1 MPGSGYHQQLSPI
14 FSKSSWKM
22 PANIQES
29 SQKLIFIS
37 CLWPIL
43 MVMSSAGSLTGYGER
58 TDLIPTEASVRGW
71 TSTGTLATNREGKAQ
86 VTTSAVR
93 PTEDQDHSLSLRA
106 GP

>member
-1 MPGSGYHQQLSPI
+1 MPGSGYRQQLSPI
-14 FSKSSWKM
+14 FSKNSLKTLE
-22 PANIQES
+22 NIQES

-37 CLWPIL
+37 CLWPIRT
-43 MVMSSAGSLTGYGER
+43 VMSSAGSLTGYGER
-58 TDLIPTEASVRGW
+58 TDLTQTGASVQGW
-71 TSTGTLATNREGKAQ
+71 TSTETLATNGEGKAQ